1 MSETDWAAWSR
12 EAVRELIHKNERWP
26 AEHGL
31 PPSLRYSLDVDR
43 AELTFPRAEDELV
56 AHFTVVASA
65 SKSGGTVL
73 WGWANDALPTRA
85 QVGLEQVREFG
96 NANGLSLLTEPF
108 VHGGLPEGREL
119 LAIASRIMDACGGW
133 IEAEGDLTLFL
144 ALRSFESRAKQ
155 PRQRASD

>member
-12 EAVRELIHKNERWP
+12 EAVRQLIRKNERWP

-31 PPSLRYSLDVDR
+31 PPSIRYSLHVDR

-56 AHFTVVASA
+56 AHFSVVASA
-65 SKSGGTVL
+65 SKAEGTVL
-73 WGWANDALPTRA
+73 WGWANEALAAPA

-119 LAIASRIMDACGGW
+119 LAIASRIMDASGGF
-133 IEAEGDLTLFL
+133 IESEGDLTLFL
-144 ALRSFESRAKQ
+144 ALRSFESRAK
-155 PRQRASD
+155 PAR